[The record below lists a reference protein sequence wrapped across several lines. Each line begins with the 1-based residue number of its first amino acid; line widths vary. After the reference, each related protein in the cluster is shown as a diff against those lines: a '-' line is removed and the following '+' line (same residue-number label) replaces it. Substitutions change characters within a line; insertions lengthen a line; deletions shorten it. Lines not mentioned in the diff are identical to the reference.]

1 MDTELQKELREY
13 AWKYFSLHAEQRLK
27 TFHFFVILATV
38 LVGAISTIAKE
49 LGNLGH
55 AAPLAYLLATL
66 AFVFW
71 KLDRRNKELI
81 KHGEN
86 ALKALER
93 QLNIGS
99 EGDGPHVA
107 QLFVHEEWTTNNK
120 MRFPRSPLLSAHMS
134 YSDCF
139 NVVFFVFGFGGFVVG
154 CVFVWLAI
162 G

>member
-66 AFVFW
+66 EY
-71 KLDRRNKELI
+71 L
-81 KHGEN
+81 H
-86 ALKALER
+86 
-93 QLNIGS
+93 
-99 EGDGPHVA
+99 
-107 QLFVHEEWTTNNK
+107 HEIRCK
-120 MRFPRSPLLSAHMS
+120 
-134 YSDCF
+134 
-139 NVVFFVFGFGGFVVG
+139 
-154 CVFVWLAI
+154 
-162 G
+162 

>member
-1 MDTELQKELREY
+1 MDIELQKELREY

-38 LVGAISTIAKE
+38 LVGAISTVAKE
-49 LGNLGH
+49 LGHLGY

-66 AFVFW
+66 AFVLW
-71 KLDRRNKELI
+71 KLDQRNKELI

-99 EGDGPHVA
+99 KGDGPHVA
-107 QLFVHEEWTTNNK
+107 QLFVHEEWKTNSTT
-120 MRFPRSPLLSAHMS
+120 RFPRSPLLTAHMS

-139 NVVFFVFGFGGFVVG
+139 NVVFFVFGFGGFVLG
-154 CVFVWLAI
+154 CVFVWFAI
-162 G
+162 A